1 MLKYSLETKLKVVK
15 EVLELGMS
23 YRDAAKL
30 FHIAKSAIQRWVVH
44 YEKHGVDGLT
54 SKSKTYSSDFKVHVV
69 EYMHENN
76 MSFCEGA
83 LHFGLPSD
91 ATVGVWDRIYREEG
105 PEALCKNN
113 REEKSTMVK
122 DESKKPKIENMS
134 EEDLIAE
141 VKRLR
146 MENEYLKKLNALV
159 QAKEKS
165 AKKTK

>member
-1 MLKYSLETKLKVVK
+1 MIKYSLETKLKVVQD
-15 EVLELGMS
+15 VLKLGMS
-23 YRDAAKL
+23 YRDAAKT
-30 FHIAKSAIQRWVVH
+30 FHIAKSAIQRWVAH

-54 SKSKTYSSDFKVHVV
+54 TKSKTYSGDFKVHVV

-76 MSFCEGA
+76 MSFCDGA

-105 PEALCKNN
+105 PEALCQNN
-113 REEKSTMVK
+113 RWRTSTMVK
-122 DESKKPKIENMS
+122 EKCENSKIENMS